1 MVFTNHANAEG
12 EGNDSKQFRN
22 GRGHLILKLLKQF
35 GDVSLVNVT
44 DAFFVRERLFFRPP
58 ADALGGLL
66 SSYSL
71 QKPVWVTFRF
81 LPLIKQGRSYCH
93 NLDVFTGGTKVKF
106 RMITSW
112 KHLVKLCFL
121 SLDQEK
127 VSDYEMK
134 LMDLDV
140 EQLGIPVSSGSD
152 D

>member
-1 MVFTNHANAEG
+1 M
-12 EGNDSKQFRN
+12 KQS
-22 GRGHLILKLLKQF
+22 
-35 GDVSLVNVT
+35 GDVSLVNLT
-44 DAFFVRERLFFRPP
+44 DAIFVRERLFFRPP

-81 LPLIKQGRSYCH
+81 LPLIKQGSSYCH
-93 NLDVFTGGTKVKF
+93 NLDGFFTGGGGAKVKF

-112 KHLVKLCFL
+112 KQLVKLCFL

-140 EQLGIPVSSGSD
+140 EQLGIPVSSGSND
-152 D
+152 